1 MEIENLYPGS
11 WGANCYLLMTDG
23 HAAVV
28 DPSPSVIKL
37 MEVIRARGVTLE
49 KILLTH
55 GHFDHITA
63 IDTLRD
69 ATDAEVWIHEDDAEL
84 LTDAHKNAFYKFFQT
99 ERVWRPAEHTVKDGD
114 VLTLGNETIKVIHTP
129 GHTMGSVCFL
139 LEDGRLLTGD
149 TLFARGYGRYDLYG
163 GNVSMLFESLA
174 KMRELPQDLR
184 ILPGHG
190 AEATLAAALD
200 VYY

>member
-1 MEIENLYPGS
+1 MLIENHYPGS
-11 WGANCYLLMTDG
+11 WGANCYLLMSG
-23 HAAVV
+23 EHAAVV

-37 MEVIRARGVTLE
+37 MEAIRGHGVKLE

-55 GHFDHITA
+55 GHFDHVTA

-69 ATDAEVWIHEDDAEL
+69 ATGAEVWIHEADAEL
-84 LTDAHKNAFYKFFQT
+84 LGDAHKNAFYLFFQN
-99 ERVWRPAEHTVKDGD
+99 ERVWRPAEHTMKDGD
-114 VLTLGNETIKVIHTP
+114 VLTLGDETIKVIHTP

-163 GNVSMLFESLA
+163 GNLTLLFESLA
-174 KMRELPQDLR
+174 KLRALPQDLR

-190 AEATLAAALD
+190 AEATLSDALD
-200 VYY
+200 VYF